1 MNRFTNFFTIF
12 SPVQSLKQAM
22 NGFSSM
28 AMVAWLACGLLL
40 CLTFSAIPVAHAQAE
55 TMESKISSEDAQKKA
70 ISPSETYLTISASE
84 QKEVD
89 QDELVAELRIEV
101 EDPKSSVVQEK
112 INSAVKAAVASIK
125 QEPSI
130 QLSTGQYYVYSYDP
144 TPVIVSSA
152 EAIKPERNK
161 KNVIWRGTQS
171 LRLVSKDSE
180 KLLSKVGEI
189 QGQDFVMSNL
199 SYQLSSEKFETEK
212 DGLIEAAIKKLQ
224 NKANIV
230 AQSLNKP
237 SYNIVELN
245 LDNSYMPTPQPMVMM
260 KSDMSLSRES
270 APQPPTAEPGKAVI
284 SLNVSARIL
293 LKN

>member
-1 MNRFTNFFTIF
+1 MNQFISFFASF
-12 SPVQSLKQAM
+12 VFAQSFIRGANRVL
-22 NGFSSM
+22 S
-28 AMVAWLACGLLL
+28 VCILACALFVVLIY
-40 CLTFSAIPVAHAQAE
+40 TSPVAHAQRE
-55 TMESKISSEDAQKKA
+55 VVGNDGSKQAL
-70 ISPSETYLTISASE
+70 SPSETYLTISASE

-144 TPVIVSSA
+144 TPVIMSSA

-230 AQSLNKP
+230 AQSLNKQ

-245 LDNSYMPTPQPMVMM
+245 LDNSYIPTPQPMVMM

-270 APQPPTAEPGKAVI
+270 ALQPPTAEPGKAVI
-284 SLNVSARIL
+284 SLNVSARII

>member
-1 MNRFTNFFTIF
+1 MNRFVNFFAVF
-12 SPVQSLKQAM
+12 PFLGSFKQAGNRLLGVGM
-22 NGFSSM
+22 
-28 AMVAWLACGLLL
+28 LACALFALAIY
-40 CLTFSAIPVAHAQAE
+40 SAPIAHAQRE
-55 TMESKISSEDAQKKA
+55 VVENKPSSDNQKTA
-70 ISPSETYLTISASE
+70 MSPAETYLTISASE

-101 EDPKSSVVQEK
+101 EDPKSSVVQGK
-112 INSAVKAAVASIK
+112 INKAVKEAVASIK

-152 EAIKPERNK
+152 DGISPETTK

-180 KLLSKVGEI
+180 KLLNKVGEI
-189 QGQDFVMSNL
+189 QGHDFVMSNL

-230 AQSLNKP
+230 AESLNKP
-237 SYNIVELN
+237 SYNIMELN
-245 LDNSYMPTPQPMVMM
+245 LDNSYVPSPQPMVMM
-260 KSDMSLSRES
+260 KSDMSLGRES
-270 APQPPTAEPGKAVI
+270 SASPPTAEPGKAVI